1 MEVDFKCTMVS
12 QFSYW
17 LHNCLPIKGKR
28 RPAKKEGELQNYQM
42 S

>member
-1 MEVDFKCTMVS
+1 MEVNFKCIIVS

-28 RPAKKEGELQNYQM
+28 RPRGEGEGTTKL
-42 S
+42 SK